1 MATDFDRR
9 LQLSGMSA
17 LALSTA
23 RHISA
28 THELL
33 YVSLT
38 RFCGTPLVVTHFN
51 TVVKPRAA
59 LCKLKV
65 L

>member
-23 RHISA
+23 RHCA
-28 THELL
+28 THELQ
-33 YVSLT
+33 YVSST
-38 RFCGTPLVVTHFN
+38 HFCGTPLLVTHFN
-51 TVVKPRAA
+51 TVANATAA
-59 LCKLKV
+59 LCKLRV